1 MAIPNTIPSS
11 TPSMVKKSREL
22 SLGVHGAQLFNLLPK
37 SLRNENSGDFMLF
50 KNNLDIFLSTVPDQP
65 TISGLS
71 RAAVSN
77 SLLDQIPLAARNMD
91 TE

>member
-22 SLGVHGAQLFNLLPK
+22 SLGVRGAQLFNLLPK
-37 SLRNENSGDFMLF
+37 SLRNENSEDFMLF
-50 KNNLDIFLSTVPDQP
+50 KNNLDIFQSTLPDQP
-65 TISGLS
+65 TTSGLS
-71 RAAVSN
+71 RAAMSN
-77 SLLDQIPLAARNMD
+77 SLLEQIPLVARYTD